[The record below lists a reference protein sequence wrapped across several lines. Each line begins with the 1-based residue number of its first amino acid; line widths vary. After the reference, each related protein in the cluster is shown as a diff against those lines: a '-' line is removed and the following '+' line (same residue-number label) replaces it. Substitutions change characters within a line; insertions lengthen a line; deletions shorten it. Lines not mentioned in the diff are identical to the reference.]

1 MLAIRE
7 RLAALLHEEH
17 GEGVISSAVA
27 VLITAFLGAAM
38 WVVFSNLMSSASDT
52 ACDQVAT
59 IGSSGTG
66 AGGGCDTS
74 TTTP

>member
-7 RLAALLHEEH
+7 RLLALHREEL

-38 WVVFSNLMSSASDT
+38 WLVFSNLMDSASDT

-59 IGSSGTG
+59 IGGTG
-66 AGGGCDTS
+66 
-74 TTTP
+74 TTTTGQGCP